1 MRMRMPRSRLQKAG
15 AAALLLL
22 PALLVWFR
30 CTYSP
35 QTIFVSQ
42 DPRGLWIM
50 APDEVT
56 ALSQPPERGA
66 KPATTF
72 TRVFE
77 GSPSAGPV
85 WLHVRALRELELEL
99 NGQRV
104 PALAQ
109 VSQDWKCEATAE
121 VSDLLVAGRNELRA
135 TVRNARGPALLALR
149 VEGLAESLGTDASW
163 TSQHEGA
170 PPRPAIIADDTRPF
184 PAWRAGPLTW
194 RSVARRGALL
204 LGLFASVGMGSI
216 LWRHRAGPRL
226 HALVPRFALALGLL
240 LFAASVLAVYARIP
254 VRSGFGFDL
263 GNHMAYVEF
272 VQRQHALPLAT
283 DGWSTY
289 HPPLFYVA
297 SALLSA
303 AFAAWVPVVDPWSA
317 LRILPFL
324 SGLVMVT
331 VAWAL
336 ARALAP
342 GDVRAS
348 VLAALFAA
356 AVPVNLYMA
365 VYPSNEA
372 PHAALVALALLV
384 TVRALLAKRASQAA
398 VAGAGVLLGL
408 ALLTKFTAL
417 IVVPVV
423 AFFLACKLWVLEHAS
438 PGRIAARLLV
448 FASALVAPCGWW
460 YARNVRYFG
469 RPFVGNWD
477 LPGDALVWWQQPGF
491 HTAAYYTRFGAA
503 LERPL
508 FSGFHSFWDSLYS
521 TFWAD
526 GYLGGRAGIILREA
540 AFNYELMA
548 AVALLALPATVALV
562 VGAFRVLARALG
574 DPDGHQRAAF
584 SFLVTVVFAVG
595 FAMLYVTL
603 KLPFFTQAR
612 APYGLALVP
621 VLALFFAFGL
631 APQVGRRWLG
641 GDVTE
646 ALVAGWL
653 GALFGAS
660 WLSLWT

>member
-1 MRMRMPRSRLQKAG
+1 MRMPRSRLQNAG

-85 WLHVRALRELELEL
+85 RLHVRALRELELEL

-109 VSQDWKCEATAE
+109 APQDWKCEATAE
-121 VSDLLVAGRNELRA
+121 VSGLLVAGRNRLRA

-163 TSQHEGA
+163 TSQHEGG

-184 PAWRAGPLTW
+184 PGVACRAPHVAKCGE
-194 RSVARRGALL
+194 ARR
-204 LGLFASVGMGSI
+204 
-216 LWRHRAGPRL
+216 
-226 HALVPRFALALGLL
+226 
-240 LFAASVLAVYARIP
+240 AASRPICLGRHGLPFSGATGRGHACMRWSPSPHSHWASFSSRLRCSPSTLGIP

-272 VQRQHALPLAT
+272 VQRQYALPLAT

-317 LRILPFL
+317 LRVLPFL